1 MGISSRERKEELG
14 RLRRMVRVWEPLA
27 ETEETWLSRP
37 AYRAEDW
44 ARRRV
49 ATASEAVK
57 ADPSEKV
64 TPLRREMV
72 QV

>member
-1 MGISSRERKEELG
+1 
-14 RLRRMVRVWEPLA
+14 MVRVWEPLA
-27 ETEETWLSRP
+27 EMEETWLSRP

-64 TPLRREMV
+64 TPLRREMI